1 MKDNFVKIVFVIDES
16 GSMGSSRN
24 DVIGGFNAFIDGQKK
39 EKEGDVNVSLY
50 TFSSDV
56 KTVFSNRNIAEVPNL
71 TEESYHPG
79 GSTSLNDAVGKAINE
94 TGSELAAMDEAE
106 RPSVVMMVIMTDGE
120 ENTSKEF
127 KSSQIRDM
135 IKHQTDKYNWKF
147 IYLGTDITTTRMAD
161 DMGIKCRGFSSK
173 LDLMDTMKCVSASA
187 VSYRN
192 MSAKDADIVL
202 DNAMNSMTTTYEKK
216 LGRKISNN

>member
-24 DVIGGFNAFIDGQKK
+24 DVIGGFNAFIDDQKK

>member
-24 DVIGGFNAFIDGQKK
+24 DVIGGFNAFIDDQKK

-71 TEESYHPG
+71 TEKSYHPG